1 MEKRRQRA
9 ESVKPYTNLERDSQ
23 RAKKW
28 QRLWHLWR
36 SLASVLFIVL
46 LAFLWG
52 SAWLLIG
59 YCAFSL
65 ATYHLLLYGHPF
77 VTCGLILLSLGGGL
91 FLAHAIAEWFED
103 VTVPWLDNSSGL
115 LSFAFWLLPVLCLFV
130 FPTVFMFKPYP
141 VLMSERSFGV
151 HDMNISTHAKIAFSN
166 PGREDLIICVGHD
179 GDCDLSGMGIP
190 PELADQGLNIKPG
203 QTIPVEFATAGDYQ
217 IINPYVPGMVMIV
230 HVQENDN
237 TDTGN

>member
-1 MEKRRQRA
+1 MAVMTSLDRCVGDRIRKSSHTGKWMTKPSSKCEGKRMEKRRQRA

-65 ATYHLLLYGHPF
+65 ATYHLLLYGR
-77 VTCGLILLSLGGGL
+77 
-91 FLAHAIAEWFED
+91 
-103 VTVPWLDNSSGL
+103 
-115 LSFAFWLLPVLCLFV
+115 
-130 FPTVFMFKPYP
+130 
-141 VLMSERSFGV
+141 SEERRVGKECRSRWSAY
-151 HDMNISTHAKIAFSN
+151 H
-166 PGREDLIICVGHD
+166 
-179 GDCDLSGMGIP
+179 
-190 PELADQGLNIKPG
+190 
-203 QTIPVEFATAGDYQ
+203 
-217 IINPYVPGMVMIV
+217 
-230 HVQENDN
+230 
-237 TDTGN
+237 